1 LSYDPQEISGGAG
14 GFPYAEIPARI
25 PEKALRKYAKGVRR
39 RCERLAKQWRAE
51 RNTEWMVRSYLA
63 LRRMIAATVLLSPAA
78 RDSRSGKRRR
88 PSYDQ
93 VFDGLLEAA
102 RASILLLPEQPWNR
116 GELARHPHVR
126 VFQLARNSV
135 VEIDPLQGA
144 RMIEALEGAM
154 EYRRVSLLRA
164 AGESVPDGKVPRMPF
179 EPSVSAARL
188 LCELTQWR
196 SEVLGRVLSDRLDP
210 PIGWDFSVLGVAA
223 SPSALGEAILDD
235 ADARRVGGLM
245 GASLHP
251 EDLWTLMRHR
261 LGDDAAGFVPEVGV
275 KEVEMDGWLVF
286 PLR

>member
-1 LSYDPQEISGGAG
+1 MNYDPQEISGGAG

-25 PEKALRKYAKGVRR
+25 PEKALRKHARRLRR
-39 RCERLAKQWRAE
+39 RCERLARQWRAE

-63 LRRMIAATVLLSPAA
+63 LRRMISATVLLSPP
-78 RDSRSGKRRR
+78 RDARSGKRRR
-88 PSYDQ
+88 RSYDQ

-102 RASILLLPEQPWNR
+102 RASILLLPEQRWNR

-135 VEIDPLQGA
+135 IEIDPLQGA
-144 RMIEALEGAM
+144 RMTQALEGAM

-164 AGESVPDGKVPRMPF
+164 AGEPIPNGKVPRMRF

-223 SPSALGEAILDD
+223 SPSAMGEAILDD

-245 GASLHP
+245 GVSLYP